1 MKSCHTPKSVPTIT
15 MNKWKGDEMKKNYK
29 DFYGCTASI
38 TVARDGRAKLVMRT
52 AGGKLI
58 ARGEYKTERGARIAM
73 GRSSDGW
80 RQI

>member
-1 MKSCHTPKSVPTIT
+1 
-15 MNKWKGDEMKKNYK
+15 MKKHFR

-38 TVARDGRAKLVMRT
+38 TVMRDGRAKLVVRT
-52 AGGKLI
+52 PGGKLVT
-58 ARGEYKTERGARIAM
+58 RGEYKTERGARIAM